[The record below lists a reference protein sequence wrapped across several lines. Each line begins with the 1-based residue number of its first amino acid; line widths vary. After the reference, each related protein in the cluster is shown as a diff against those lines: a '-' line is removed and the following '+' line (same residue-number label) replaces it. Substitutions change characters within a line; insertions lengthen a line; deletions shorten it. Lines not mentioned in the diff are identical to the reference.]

1 MSFGA
6 VESLELIIAFAFF
19 NNFKSRNVSSRLVV
33 EHETLVKDH
42 SKTLG
47 ELSDSEKKGAAI
59 AEKRDIMDVDN
70 KKLRAENTKLSIELT
85 DFKKALARFAFPDFL
100 VLSHNIF
107 AFRLTK
113 FRC

>member
-1 MSFGA
+1 M
-6 VESLELIIAFAFF
+6 
-19 NNFKSRNVSSRLVV
+19 
-33 EHETLVKDH
+33 EHETLLKDH

-85 DFKKALARFAFPDFL
+85 DFKKALARFEYPDFIIL
-100 VLSHNIF
+100 PNYTF
-107 AFRLTK
+107 AFRLEK
-113 FRC
+113 F